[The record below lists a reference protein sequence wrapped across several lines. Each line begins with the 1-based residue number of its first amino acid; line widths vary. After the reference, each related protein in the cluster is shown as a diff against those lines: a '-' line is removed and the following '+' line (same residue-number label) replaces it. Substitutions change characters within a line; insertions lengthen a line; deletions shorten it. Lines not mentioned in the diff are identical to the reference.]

1 MEQNCD
7 DAEGREPTRRWKE
20 DSPYSFSKL
29 DEKKKMYFELT
40 ASNSKFN
47 KCNYGFFTLIPWH
60 NFASI

>member
-29 DEKKKMYFELT
+29 DEKKKCIL
-40 ASNSKFN
+40 S
-47 KCNYGFFTLIPWH
+47 
-60 NFASI
+60 